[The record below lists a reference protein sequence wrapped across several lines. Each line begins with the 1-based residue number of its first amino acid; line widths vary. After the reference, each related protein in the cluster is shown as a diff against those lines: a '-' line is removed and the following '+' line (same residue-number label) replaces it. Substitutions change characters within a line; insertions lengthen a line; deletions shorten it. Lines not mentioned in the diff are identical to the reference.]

1 MCPALEWSKNRYFYL
16 TNFYV
21 KVICKIL
28 YAIVFFI
35 LVSCKKENH
44 VTVQSPSA
52 FSKVK
57 SVNDSVED
65 RKSSTKPAAQPAIKK
80 DSYFTYKKWN
90 IVDKSNETYEIP
102 GFVTHLKSYLDET
115 KNIGGKKVYVNNKEI
130 DFNVTDA
137 YVFTPFIFIHGQEKV
152 LLIQEED
159 ESGVYG
165 YSLYYFNKDQFIKK
179 EYLDIAPENTLEI
192 NKFVKIKNEAQNL
205 KVTILTDKYYDARL
219 EEMRPSSGYNH
230 IINKAVPGEKTP

>member
-1 MCPALEWSKNRYFYL
+1 MRLHQL
-16 TNFYV
+16 
-21 KVICKIL
+21 L
-28 YAIVFFI
+28 YTLSFLCLF
-35 LVSCKKENH
+35 SCKKENH
-44 VTVQSPSA
+44 DTVQSSSG

-57 SVNDSVED
+57 SVSDSAED
-65 RKSSTKPAAQPAIKK
+65 KRSSAKPANQATIKN

-90 IVDKSNETYEIP
+90 TVNKSNETYEIP

-137 YVFTPFIFIHGQEKV
+137 YVFTPFIFIDGQEKI

-205 KVTILTDKYYDARL
+205 KVIILTDKYYDARL
-219 EEMRPSSGYNH
+219 EEMKPSSGYNH
-230 IINKAVPGEKTP
+230 IINKAVPGEITP

>member
-1 MCPALEWSKNRYFYL
+1 MRLHQL
-16 TNFYV
+16 
-21 KVICKIL
+21 L
-28 YAIVFFI
+28 YTLSFLCLF
-35 LVSCKKENH
+35 SCKKENH
-44 VTVQSPSA
+44 VSVQSPSA

-65 RKSSTKPAAQPAIKK
+65 RKSSTKPAAQPAIKT

-90 IVDKSNETYEIP
+90 IVDKSNETYKFP
-102 GFVTHLKSYLDET
+102 GFITHLKSYLDEA

-130 DFNVTDA
+130 DFNVTDT
-137 YVFTPFIFIHGQEKV
+137 YVFTPFIFINGEEKV

-165 YSLYYFNKDQFIKK
+165 YSFYYFNKDKFIKK

-192 NKFVKIKNEAQNL
+192 DKFVKIKNEAQNL
-205 KVTILTDKYYDARL
+205 KITILTDKYYDARL
-219 EEMRPSSGYNH
+219 EEMRPSSGYNLV
-230 IINKAVPGEKTP
+230 INKTVQDERTK